1 VKSDDDSVAYK
12 LWNLGA
18 TIPVSAA
25 GSVIAGV
32 TRVTNDVVNTDR
44 NSTQLALGYTHS
56 LSKRTNIY
64 TSFSRIANDSKVN
77 AGGLADGLVVQSVWL
92 TLVSVTHSNL
102 QQA

>member
-1 VKSDDDSVAYK
+1 VLLV
-12 LWNLGA
+12 LLF
-18 TIPVSAA
+18 
-25 GSVIAGV
+25 AGV

-77 AGGLADGLVVQSVWL
+77 AGGLADFGRTERMVNVGIR
-92 TLVSVTHSNL
+92 H
-102 QQA
+102 AF

>member
-1 VKSDDDSVAYK
+1 LPTN

-32 TRVTNDVVNTDR
+32 TRVTNDVVSTDR